1 MSVCVQKSARSA
13 IVAAVVQAIL
23 AVTPA
28 AAGGERAAVVPAI
41 EASQSPAATPDSEP
55 TARIA
60 APGPQTPAPASDFV
74 RNPFD
79 SGMGIRL
86 HRYGRSTR
94 VFGTH

>member
-1 MSVCVQKSARSA
+1 MSVRVQMSARSA

-28 AAGGERAAVVPAI
+28 AAGGERAAVAPAI
-41 EASQSPAATPDSEP
+41 EASQSPPPDSEP
-55 TARIA
+55 PVRIA

-79 SGMGIRL
+79 SGMGIRF